1 MTNNR
6 EIEQLK
12 RRVEELE
19 RRGIR
24 KVEGPFDVYPAWLI
38 LGTVALVPV
47 FMIMELNASG
57 GLPILTFIYILSLPI
72 IGIPFKKKR

>member
-1 MTNNR
+1 MTENR

-19 RRGIR
+19 RR
-24 KVEGPFDVYPAWLI
+24 KVDGLFDVYPAPLV